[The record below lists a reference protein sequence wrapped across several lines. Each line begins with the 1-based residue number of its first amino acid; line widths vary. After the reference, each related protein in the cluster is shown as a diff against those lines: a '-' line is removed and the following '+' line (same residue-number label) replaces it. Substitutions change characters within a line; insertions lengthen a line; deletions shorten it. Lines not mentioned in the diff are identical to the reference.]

1 MSLNSPPYT
10 EEAASGE
17 DLERRKS
24 ASKVTLPLRA
34 AGAEPEG
41 TSVKNLS
48 EDQDPILEVSQ
59 GRYTCCSGAC
69 AFTPF
74 QQRCD
79 LKSIFEKSCWS

>member
-48 EDQDPILEVSQ
+48 EDQDPMWKSLRAAIHAVLEPAPSLHFNRDV
-59 GRYTCCSGAC
+59 
-69 AFTPF
+69 
-74 QQRCD
+74 
-79 LKSIFEKSCWS
+79 I